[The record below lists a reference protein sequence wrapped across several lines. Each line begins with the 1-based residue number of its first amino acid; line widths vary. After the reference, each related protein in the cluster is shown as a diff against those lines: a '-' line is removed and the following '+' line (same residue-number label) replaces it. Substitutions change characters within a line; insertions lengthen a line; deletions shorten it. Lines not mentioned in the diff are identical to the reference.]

1 MKLFLL
7 PIAIFL
13 LTLAALGADS
23 PASNQ
28 ALTNSLGMKFVP
40 VPGTSV
46 LMCVHET
53 RNADYAAYAAAQG
66 RVNMEWTKEAG
77 YGGAQ
82 HPVTKVNYEDAQS
95 FCRWLSAKEG
105 KTYRLPTDAEWSKA
119 VGLTEDASP
128 APAQR
133 HYDGSTVFPWG
144 HYYPP
149 KRRDGNFNTVEVD
162 DGYDD
167 TAPVMSFRPNKIG
180 IYDLGG
186 NVCEWCNDWYDQSRE
201 YRFLRGSSWGD
212 GGREQ
217 LHSSSRFGDYP
228 PDYRDEHI
236 GFRCVFVVAGG

>member
-1 MKLFLL
+1 MKHVQGISYTCPPLLVGLFSG
-7 PIAIFL
+7 IIFK
-13 LTLAALGADS
+13 TG
-23 PASNQ
+23 NG
-28 ALTNSLGMKFVP
+28 ALTECADVIGTLWLNSLRMTVVP
-40 VPGTSV
+40 LIVALLIGGIAQT
-46 LMCVHET
+46 T
-53 RNADYAAYAAAQG
+53 AAA
-66 RVNMEWTKEAG
+66 RAG
-77 YGGAQ
+77 NGKAQ
-82 HPVTKVNYEDAQS
+82 HPVTMVNYEDAQS

-186 NVCEWCNDWYDQSRE
+186 NVSEWCNDWYDQSRE